1 MFVPLERLINLDE
14 GYRRT
19 FQVGGRSLLLLVVDS
34 QPLLIE
40 DSCPHQGAPLSKG
53 TLVNGVL
60 RCQRHGIEFQLP
72 SGCSLLSSCPGLSM
86 LKLVYEGDRVG
97 IET

>member
-19 FQVGGRSLLLLVVDS
+19 FQVEGRSLLLLVLDN
-34 QPLLIE
+34 QPLLLI
-40 DSCPHQGAPLSKG
+40 DSCPHKGAPLSVA
-53 TLVNGVL
+53 TLSGNIL

-72 SGCSLLSSCPGLSM
+72 SGIPVQAPCPGLSM
-86 LKLVYEGDRVG
+86 LKVAYEGDCIG
-97 IET
+97 IDV